1 MHTRR
6 TILNTVRAGILL
18 GFAGCIEPV
27 TKQNR
32 PQSVSATLS
41 QYTTSCGSNPKHDI
55 RIAAANATDGTA
67 SITGIIPAP
76 NPCQEVILREVIYE
90 DEKEEPE
97 VRVLLQR
104 NPDDSA
110 GCTECLGELEY
121 EVEVEFPAQFQKLVI
136 EHWTWSGKTVKPVA
150 IGVYYP
156 DELMTVATA
165 E

>member
-6 TILNTVRAGILL
+6 TILNTAGAGILL

-27 TKQNR
+27 TKQHR
-32 PQSVSATLS
+32 PQSVSAALS
-41 QYTTSCGSNPKHDI
+41 QYTTSCGSDPKHKT
-55 RIAAANATDGTA
+55 RISAVNATDGTA
-67 SITGIIPAP
+67 SVTGIIPAP
-76 NPCQEVILREVIYE
+76 NPCQKVVLQEVTYE

-121 EVEVEFPAQFQKLVI
+121 GVEVEFPAKFQRLVI
-136 EHWTWSGKTVKPVA
+136 EHWDWFGKDVKPVF
-150 IGVYYP
+150 IDVHYP
-156 DELMTVATA
+156 DELMAIA
-165 E
+165 KEE